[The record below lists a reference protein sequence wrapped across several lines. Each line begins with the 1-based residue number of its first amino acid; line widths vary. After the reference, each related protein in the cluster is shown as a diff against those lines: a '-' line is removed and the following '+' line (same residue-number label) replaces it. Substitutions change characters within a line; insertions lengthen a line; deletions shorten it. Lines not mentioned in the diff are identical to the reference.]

1 MKGIITILF
10 AFLVIGSNAQNK
22 LGPIGQW
29 RAHFD
34 NHSIEHIVKGGDYVY
49 AASPYQIISIDSR
62 KNNYWIDKT
71 NGLSDINLN
80 QLAWDEIQ
88 QQLVIVYA
96 NSNIDI
102 LKGDQIFNV
111 NALQLTNLYPDK
123 KINIFALCTL
133 GFLDVVASFP
143 IFFRFCAFNTLA
155 TDNFLHYVLEPTL
168 CVSANVT
175 PRVSYTAR
183 SGETLLLYL

>member
-49 AASPYQIISIDSR
+49 AASPYQIISIDSK

-71 NGLSDINLN
+71 NGLSDININ
-80 QLAWDEIQ
+80 HLAWDEIQ

-111 NALQLTNLYPDK
+111 NALQLTNLYSDK
-123 KINIFALCTL
+123 KINQKLIKH
-133 GFLDVVASFP
+133 
-143 IFFRFCAFNTLA
+143 N
-155 TDNFLHYVLEPTL
+155 
-168 CVSANVT
+168 
-175 PRVSYTAR
+175 YTH
-183 SGETLLLYL
+183 

>member
-49 AASPYQIISIDSR
+49 AASPYQIISIDSK

-71 NGLSDINLN
+71 NGLSDININ
-80 QLAWDEIQ
+80 HLAWDEIQ
-88 QQLVIVYA
+88 QQLVIVYT

-111 NALQLTNLYPDK
+111 NALQLTNL
-123 KINIFALCTL
+123 
-133 GFLDVVASFP
+133 
-143 IFFRFCAFNTLA
+143 
-155 TDNFLHYVLEPTL
+155 
-168 CVSANVT
+168 
-175 PRVSYTAR
+175 
-183 SGETLLLYL
+183 